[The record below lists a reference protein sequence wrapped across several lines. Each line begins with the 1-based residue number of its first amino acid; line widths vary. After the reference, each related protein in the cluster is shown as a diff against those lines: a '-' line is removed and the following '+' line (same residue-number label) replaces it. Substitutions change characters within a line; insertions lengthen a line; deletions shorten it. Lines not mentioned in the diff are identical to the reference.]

1 MPNDIEIRP
10 AATEDIPAIGMLAQS
25 IWPVT
30 YRGLLTEDQMEY
42 MLRLFYNPTALY
54 QQMTEQGHHFF
65 IVDIEEEPIGFA
77 SYGAVAPEGTF
88 KLHKLYV
95 RTDIQGKGIGRALID
110 AVVDDILPLGAN
122 SLILNVKR
130 DNNKAIEFYKR
141 LGFAILYN
149 EDIDIGNGYFLVD
162 YRMEKKLT

>member
-1 MPNDIEIRP
+1 MPNEIEIRP
-10 AATEDIPAIGMLAQS
+10 ATTEDIPAIGMLAQN
-25 IWPVT
+25 IWPVA
-30 YRGLLTEDQMEY
+30 YRGLLTEDQLQY
-42 MLRLFYNPTALY
+42 MLRLFYNPAALY
-54 QQMTEQGHHFF
+54 QQMMEKGHHFLM
-65 IVDIEEEPIGFA
+65 VDIDEEPVGFT
-77 SYGAVAPEGTF
+77 SYSAIEPVGTF

-110 AVVDDILPLGAN
+110 AVIDDILPLGAN

-130 DNNKAIEFYKR
+130 DNDKAIEFYKR
-141 LGFAILYN
+141 LGFSILCN